1 MDTRVEGLSER
12 PVQSMDD
19 VEELLEEGNKRRQG
33 LELETTTGFS
43 GGLGIPNWMVQL
55 ASFHPV
61 ELVDNQSWAK
71 TGATSRPHLVSG
83 LLTEVMHHVP
93 SSGPHVWFTSV

>member
-33 LELETTTGFS
+33 LELETS
-43 GGLGIPNWMVQL
+43 
-55 ASFHPV
+55 
-61 ELVDNQSWAK
+61 
-71 TGATSRPHLVSG
+71 
-83 LLTEVMHHVP
+83 
-93 SSGPHVWFTSV
+93 